1 MKNLMQKSKLIIC
14 NIIIILMLL
23 SCNINISSE
32 RQNESLPVGNFQNI
46 TVVPRGK
53 VNRSKIV
60 C

>member
-32 RQNESLPVGNFQNI
+32 KQKESLPVSNFQNI
-46 TVVPRGK
+46 TVVPRG
-53 VNRSKIV
+53 
-60 C
+60 